1 VANNDDVSDV
11 DDVDL
16 GDCWHS
22 TDRTADCGRQCLATF
37 ENEGL
42 RLGVTVSQLQNRLLA
57 KVRPS
62 RMPFLLVGLSAF
74 AIGAGAMWLALRETQ
89 PSVAQN
95 SATRGAAETR
105 AGEPPDVSHLA
116 PADAATTLANWNYDR
131 QNWSHAIDYYQQA
144 IALGRDNPDVR
155 TDLGNCFRFLGQPQ
169 KALEQ
174 YETAQRQNP
183 QHENSLFN
191 QAGLFAEVLHDNER
205 AKAAARA
212 FITRFP
218 QSPRE
223 ESARKLIGELEGRT
237 DNEKQRILDWL
248 NTKP

>member
-1 VANNDDVSDV
+1 
-11 DDVDL
+11 
-16 GDCWHS
+16 
-22 TDRTADCGRQCLATF
+22 
-37 ENEGL
+37 
-42 RLGVTVSQLQNRLLA
+42 
-57 KVRPS
+57 
-62 RMPFLLVGLSAF
+62 MLLVGLAAF
-74 AIGAGAMWLALRETQ
+74 ALGAGAMWLVLGESHSSPTQ
-89 PSVAQN
+89 RSV
-95 SATRGAAETR
+95 TRGAAETR
-105 AGEPPDVSHLA
+105 AEEPPDVSHLA
-116 PADAATTLANWNYDR
+116 AAEAATTLANWNYDR
-131 QNWSHAIDYYQQA
+131 QNWSHAIEHYQQA

-223 ESARKLIGELEGRT
+223 EFARKLIGELEGRT
-237 DNEKQRILDWL
+237 DDEKQRILDWL
-248 NTKP
+248 NTKPER

>member
-1 VANNDDVSDV
+1 
-11 DDVDL
+11 
-16 GDCWHS
+16 
-22 TDRTADCGRQCLATF
+22 
-37 ENEGL
+37 
-42 RLGVTVSQLQNRLLA
+42 
-57 KVRPS
+57 
-62 RMPFLLVGLSAF
+62 MPFLLVGLSAF

-218 QSPRE
+218 QSLRE

>member
-1 VANNDDVSDV
+1 MLLS
-11 DDVDL
+11 
-16 GDCWHS
+16 
-22 TDRTADCGRQCLATF
+22 LAVF
-37 ENEGL
+37 GNERL
-42 RLGVTVSQLQNRLLA
+42 RLQTVSRAQTANKPKVPLSRL
-57 KVRPS
+57 S
-62 RMPFLLVGLSAF
+62 IFLVGIAAF
-74 AIGAGAMWLALRETQ
+74 VLGAGTMWLVLRETQ

-95 SATRGAAETR
+95 SATRGAVERRAE
-105 AGEPPDVSHLA
+105 EPPDVSHLA

-131 QNWSHAIDYYQQA
+131 KNWSHAIDHYQQA

-205 AKAAARA
+205 AKAAARE
-212 FITRFP
+212 FIARFP
-218 QSPRE
+218 QSPRAA
-223 ESARKLIGELEGRT
+223 STRKLIGQLEGVT
-237 DNEKQRILDWL
+237 DNDKQRIREWL

>member
-1 VANNDDVSDV
+1 
-11 DDVDL
+11 
-16 GDCWHS
+16 
-22 TDRTADCGRQCLATF
+22 
-37 ENEGL
+37 
-42 RLGVTVSQLQNRLLA
+42 
-57 KVRPS
+57 
-62 RMPFLLVGLSAF
+62 MPMLLVGLTAF
-74 AIGAGAMWLALRETQ
+74 AIGAGAMWLTLRETQ
-89 PSVAQN
+89 PSAAQS
-95 SATRGAAETR
+95 SATKGAAETR
-105 AGEPPDVSHLA
+105 AEEPPDVSHLA
-116 PADAATTLANWNYDR
+116 PAYAATTLANWNYDR
-131 QNWSHAIDYYQQA
+131 QNWSHAIDHYQQA

-218 QSPRE
+218 LSPRE
-223 ESARKLIGELEGRT
+223 ESARRLIGELEGRT

-248 NTKP
+248 KDQTLKP